1 MAWLL
6 APVYDWMVA
15 ATEEACFGPWRAELL
30 APLHGHVVEIGS
42 GTGVNIAHYPATVD
56 RVTFSEPDLRMRSQ
70 LVDKL
75 AAARADGT
83 FLPRD
88 AVVLEDR
95 AEALSVA
102 DASADAVVATLVLC
116 TVPDP
121 DVVLAE
127 ARRVLVDDGRLV
139 FLEHV
144 AAEDQPDRLKWQRR
158 IDPIWRRVVGGCRLV
173 RRTAESIERA
183 GFTMDELTRE
193 SARKTA
199 GVIRPTIRGS
209 AHLSPVPASS

>member
-6 APVYDWMVA
+6 APVYDRMVA
-15 ATEEACFGPWRAELL
+15 ATEEACFGPWRRELL

-42 GTGVNIAHYPATVD
+42 GTGVNIVHYPATVD
-56 RVTFSEPDLRMRSQ
+56 RVTFSEPDPRMRSQ

-75 AAARADGT
+75 AAARADGS
-83 FLPRD
+83 FLPGD
-88 AVVLEDR
+88 AVVLDER
-95 AEALSVA
+95 GEALSVA

-121 DVVLAE
+121 DAALAE
-127 ARRVLVDDGRLV
+127 ARRVLVPDGRLV

-144 AAEDQPDRLKWQRR
+144 AAEDRPDRLKWQRR
-158 IDPIWRRVVGGCRLV
+158 LDPIWRRLIGGCRLT
-173 RRTAESIERA
+173 RRTADTIERA
-183 GFTMDELTRE
+183 GFSMEQVTRE

-209 AHLSPVPASS
+209 ARLPG